1 MVLTN
6 LSLQHNTIGLVQK
19 LDLMSRLGATK
30 SAFKNNNNFSNAS
43 KGTYQVL
50 KCLADPLFVG
60 IQALFYKKH
69 YPRAV
74 KLSLIPMIC
83 GIVLNRGQIKLA
95 WCRYESCR
103 TIQTNIFKS
112 FCVRSKYRFGL
123 SLPLVLN
130 SWFDLKYSAIGTAYA
145 LAAVIVTAIY
155 TVVRYLY
162 PFFIVFW
169 DKKSRGLN
177 T

>member
-19 LDLMSRLGATK
+19 LDLMSRLVTTK
-30 SAFKNNNNFSNAS
+30 SAFKNNNFSNAS

-60 IQALFYKKH
+60 IQAFFYKKH

-83 GIVLNRGQIKLA
+83 GIVLNRGQIKQA
-95 WCRYESCR
+95 
-103 TIQTNIFKS
+103 
-112 FCVRSKYRFGL
+112 
-123 SLPLVLN
+123 
-130 SWFDLKYSAIGTAYA
+130 
-145 LAAVIVTAIY
+145 
-155 TVVRYLY
+155 
-162 PFFIVFW
+162 
-169 DKKSRGLN
+169 
-177 T
+177 